1 MVRTNPPAKK
11 LETYTKSELLTFSSE
26 LMNRAS
32 LFSRLGQQ
40 YGGDR
45 DVYEA
50 LGYPLVLTYD
60 DYASRYSRQDIA
72 RAIINRPVQFT
83 WKGPVTITELGD
95 GPKKVLEKAWIK
107 LERKL
112 KLKSKFVRLDKLAS
126 IGTYGVLLLGFND
139 VKNQDD
145 WKTPVDKKNNKLN
158 YVKPLGE
165 GNAKISSY
173 VKRSSDPRFGMVNS
187 YDITL
192 TNPGGDSTTT
202 FVAHY
207 SRVLHVVPELLESE
221 IEGVSALKSV
231 WNRLMDLEK
240 LVGGS
245 AEMFWRGARPGYQ
258 AIMDPDYTMGATM
271 EAALE
276 GQIDE
281 YEKNLRRMIVN
292 QGVEFKAL
300 ESQVSNPKEHV
311 EIQIDMI
318 SSVTGIPKRV
328 LMGSERGELS
338 SAQDATGWLNVI
350 QTRREEHA
358 EINIIRPFV
367 DMCIDYGILPAPTA
381 EDYQI
386 VWLDLFASS
395 DKDKAEVGRIRATAL
410 REYVSNP
417 LAAEIMPPTAFFDF
431 FLGLDELQREK
442 IKEDV
447 SEGVDFEQAAI
458 RAAAIE
464 EGTRALAAKPVSTNG
479 GNDGDH
485 NI

>member
-1 MVRTNPPAKK
+1 MVRTNPPTTK
-11 LETYTKSELLTFSSE
+11 LETYTKTQLVTYATE

-32 LFSRLGQQ
+32 LFARLGQQ

-50 LGYPLVLTYD
+50 LGYPLSITYD

-83 WKGPVTITELGD
+83 WKGPVIITELGD
-95 GPKKVLEKAWIK
+95 GKEKVLEKAWIK

-112 KLKSKFVRLDKLAS
+112 QLKSKFVRLDKLAS
-126 IGTYGVLLLGFND
+126 IGSYGVLLLGFND
-139 VKNQDD
+139 VKKQDD
-145 WKTPVDKKNNKLN
+145 WKNPVDKKSNKLL

-165 GNAKISSY
+165 GNAKIASY
-173 VKRSSDPRFGMVNS
+173 IKRTGDPRFGMVGS

-192 TNPGGDSTTT
+192 TNPGGESTTT

-207 SRVLHVVPELLESE
+207 SRVLHVVPELMESE
-221 IEGVSALKSV
+221 VEGVPALKSV

-318 SSVTGIPKRV
+318 SSITGIPKRV

-367 DMCIDYGILPAPTA
+367 DMCIEYGILPSPIT

-386 VWLDLFASS
+386 SWLDLFASS

-417 LAAEIMPPTAFFDF
+417 LAAEIMPPTAFFDY
-431 FLGLDELQREK
+431 FLGLDALQQEK
-442 IKEDV
+442 IKETV
-447 SEGVDFEQAAI
+447 SEGVSFELAAI
-458 RAAAIE
+458 RAAQLEDVTE
-464 EGTRALAAKPVSTNG
+464 EVAVKPINANG
-479 GNDGDH
+479 DND
-485 NI
+485 

>member
-1 MVRTNPPAKK
+1 MKRTNPPTKK
-11 LETYTKSELLTFSSE
+11 LETYTKTELITFSSE
-26 LMNRAS
+26 LLNRAS

-50 LGYPLVLTYD
+50 LGYPLSLTYD

-95 GPKKVLEKAWIK
+95 TSEKVLEKAWIK

-139 VKNQDD
+139 VRKQDD
-145 WKTPVDKKNNKLN
+145 WKTPVDKKNNRLL

-165 GNAKISSY
+165 GNAKISTY
-173 VKRSSDPRFGMVNS
+173 VKRSSDPRFGMVGL

-202 FVAHY
+202 FVAHH
-207 SRVLHVVPELLESE
+207 SRVLHVVPELMESE
-221 IEGVSALKSV
+221 IEGVPALKSV

-338 SAQDATGWLNVI
+338 SAQDASGWLNVI

-367 DMCIDYGILPAPTA
+367 DMCIDYGILPTPTA

-447 SEGVDFEQAAI
+447 SEGVDFEQAII
-458 RAAAIE
+458 RAAKLE
-464 EGTRALAAKPVSTNG
+464 EDTKTVATKPISTNG
-479 GNDGDH
+479 EK
-485 NI
+485 

>member
-1 MVRTNPPAKK
+1 MKRTNPPTKK
-11 LETYTKSELLTFSSE
+11 LETYTKTELITFSSE
-26 LMNRAS
+26 LLNRAS

-50 LGYPLVLTYD
+50 LGYPLSLTYD

-95 GPKKVLEKAWIK
+95 TSEKVLEKAWIK

-139 VKNQDD
+139 VRKQDD
-145 WKTPVDKKNNKLN
+145 WKTPVDKKNNRLL

-165 GNAKISSY
+165 GNAKISTY
-173 VKRSSDPRFGMVNS
+173 VKRSSDPRFGMVGL

-202 FVAHY
+202 FVAHH
-207 SRVLHVVPELLESE
+207 SRVLHVVPELMESE
-221 IEGVSALKSV
+221 IEGVPALKSV

-338 SAQDATGWLNVI
+338 SAQDASGWLNVI

-367 DMCIDYGILPAPTA
+367 DMCIDYGILPTPTA

-447 SEGVDFEQAAI
+447 SEGVDFEQAII
-458 RAAAIE
+458 RAAKLE
-464 EGTRALAAKPVSTNG
+464 EDTKTAATKPISTNG
-479 GNDGDH
+479 EK
-485 NI
+485 

>member
-1 MVRTNPPAKK
+1 MKRTNPPSTK
-11 LETYTKSELLTFSSE
+11 LETYTKSQLMTFSSE
-26 LMNRAS
+26 LMNRAN
-32 LFSRLGQQ
+32 LFARLGQQ

-50 LGYPLVLTYD
+50 LGYPLTLSYE

-95 GPKKVLEKAWIK
+95 GTEKVLEKAWAK
-107 LERKL
+107 LERRL

-126 IGTYGVLLLGFND
+126 IGSYGVLLLGFND
-139 VKNQDD
+139 VKKQDD
-145 WKTPVDKKNNKLN
+145 WGNPVSAKNNKLN

-165 GNAKISSY
+165 GNAKIASY
-173 VKRSSDPRFGMVNS
+173 VKRSSDPRFGMVGS

-192 TNPGGDSTTT
+192 TNPGGESTTT
-202 FVAHY
+202 FGAHY

-221 IEGVSALKSV
+221 IEGAPALKSV

-318 SSVTGIPKRV
+318 SSITGIPKRV

-367 DMCIDYGILPAPTA
+367 DMCIDYGILPSPTT

-417 LAAEIMPPTAFFDF
+417 LAAEIMPPTAFFEY
-431 FLGLDELQREK
+431 FLGLDELQQEK
-442 IKEDV
+442 IKETV
-447 SEGVDFEQAAI
+447 SEGVSFELAAI
-458 RAAAIE
+458 RAAQLEDVTE
-464 EGTRALAAKPVSTNG
+464 EVAVKPVNANG
-479 GNDGDH
+479 DGN
-485 NI
+485 